1 MIVQKLMST
10 MSTLISGALFNTI
23 STEAPNIAEAY
34 LNFKENVLKDLGGVT
49 SSAWPK
55 LLTVE
60 AANLRR
66 QKRWIDASRKFEAAG
81 QYYSAMYCL
90 HKAIEVNE
98 GYASDSF
105 RTLSYLYHKVG
116 RHERAK
122 RYAGYADYRLA
133 RENVSVA
140 KKYLKE
146 RGIKKDM
153 GKFSAEVGSMVY
165 DDHETFRNNLEEYA
179 RLETAKAAPAPAIGL
194 LCRK

>member
-1 MIVQKLMST
+1 MST
-10 MSTLISGALFNTI
+10 PVIGALAATI
-23 STEAPNIAEAY
+23 QTEAPNIAEAY
-34 LNFKENVLKDLGGVT
+34 LKLKQNILKDVGGAAGAV
-49 SSAWPK
+49 WPN
-55 LLTVE
+55 LLTFE
-60 AANLRR
+60 ASGLRR
-66 QKRWIDASRKFEAAG
+66 QKRWIDASKKFEAAG

-98 GYASDSF
+98 GFASDNF

-133 RENVSVA
+133 KENVSTA

-153 GKFSAEVGSMVY
+153 REFSKEVGTMVY
-165 DDHETFRNNLEEYA
+165 DDHETFNKNLEEYV
-179 RLETAKAAPAPAIGL
+179 RIETAKAGPRPSDGL